1 MFERV
6 YCKVIKERLE
16 DPILTACNP
25 TTGAMATMKWTLS

>member
-16 DPILTACNP
+16 DPIPTVCNLTI
-25 TTGAMATMKWTLS
+25 GVMVTMKWTLS

>member
-1 MFERV
+1 MFERA

-16 DPILTACNP
+16 DPIPTAYNP